1 MNSYS
6 DDDDGSMLMDRLL
19 NLNQVTNMLI
29 AHTTLSPDLSR
40 PLRLL
45 LIWLA
50 FLSLYSGSSRS
61 STTLV
66 ASMVSPTSAS
76 PSLSPPP
83 GSVSLIVATR
93 LHLGQSTSP
102 PADLDEKV
110 AGFYR
115 FCAESCPVNA
125 NANTSSMGVL
135 AVDATPKIPGYDLVE
150 AVQAA
155 CDKAV
160 AAAAAAAAAS
170 SSTTSTTAASTT
182 RLHVLPVTPW
192 GKFVPALNALVQ
204 FAATT
209 ISPPLYEKDSPHSDS
224 SRDRDR
230 CRHQILFCS
239 AETSCS
245 AQAVRTLQWHLQA
258 DTAVVGACLPGHE
271 YHNQGTTTT
280 TKTGTG
286 TDVVPGGCVE
296 LNGRTSP
303 WNTLALWDLR
313 KLALTGF
320 LLVSDGLLS
329 DDETDPSFGIEEVVA
344 TCLLQKLLG
353 ADQAKSKLVQLT
365 ASEDVVDWNQAF
377 DDPARQKWH
386 EEKMASKLSRAN
398 KQLELTGLSGVV
410 HHC

>member
-1 MNSYS
+1 MP
-6 DDDDGSMLMDRLL
+6 
-19 NLNQVTNMLI
+19 I
-29 AHTTLSPDLSR
+29 AQTLAPLLSR

-45 LIWLA
+45 FVWLI
-50 FLSLYSGSSRS
+50 FLSLHSTSSS
-61 STTLV
+61 ATTTV
-66 ASMVSPTSAS
+66 GAMASPTSKSAS
-76 PSLSPPP
+76 TSP
-83 GSVSLIVATR
+83 GVSLIVATR

-102 PADLDEKV
+102 PTDLDEKV
-110 AGFYR
+110 AGFYQ
-115 FCAESCPVNA
+115 FCAESCPA
-125 NANTSSMGVL
+125 SSMGVL
-135 AVDATPKIPGYDLVE
+135 AVDAAPKIAGYDLVE

-155 CDKAV
+155 CDKAM
-160 AAAAAAAAAS
+160 AAAAS
-170 SSTTSTTAASTT
+170 STATAT

-204 FAATT
+204 FAAATV
-209 ISPPLYEKDSPHSDS
+209 SPPIYEKHSDDDS
-224 SRDRDR
+224 SEADSSGS

-239 AETSCS
+239 AETACS
-245 AQAVRTLQWHLQA
+245 AQAVNTLQSHLKA
-258 DTAVVGACLPGHE
+258 DTAVVGACLPGHD
-271 YHNQGTTTT
+271 YRGTKQSTSS
-280 TKTGTG
+280 
-286 TDVVPGGCVE
+286 DNNEPIVVE

-365 ASEDVVDWNQAF
+365 SEVDWNQEF

-386 EEKMASKLSRAN
+386 EQKMASKLSRAN
-398 KQLELTGLSGVV
+398 RQLELTGLSGVV